1 MAAAKGYKLILTMP
15 ASMSLERR
23 VLLKAFGAELVLT
36 GEVGSRSGSG
46 SVYGMRGGGWAVS
59 TQALWLR
66 PGAKRARG
74 LMRLGNITRDRFPPL
89 HTPLLLSS
97 YPLSGADP
105 AKGMRGAV
113 DKARELADK
122 TPGAY
127 VLQQFENP
135 ANPAVHFATTGPEIW
150 KDTAG
155 QVGECCLTTV
165 VPLFSSYP
173 PPLQIDFLVAG
184 VGTGGTITGAGEYLK
199 QMNPGVKIVAVE
211 PAESPVLSGGKV
223 RAQCYQGRER

>member
-1 MAAAKGYKLILTMP
+1 
-15 ASMSLERR
+15 
-23 VLLKAFGAELVLT
+23 
-36 GEVGSRSGSG
+36 
-46 SVYGMRGGGWAVS
+46 
-59 TQALWLR
+59 
-66 PGAKRARG
+66 
-74 LMRLGNITRDRFPPL
+74 
-89 HTPLLLSS
+89 
-97 YPLSGADP
+97 
-105 AKGMRGAV
+105 MRGAV

-165 VPLFSSYP
+165 VPLFSSHP

-223 RAQCYQGRER
+223 RALPGVNPKGTPAELPSFSPVPVLPPPTVSPTHAADKACLSPPPFLPPPSARPPQDPGHWRRLRPRSAQHQDHR